1 MAEYNSTSN
10 HAEQI
15 ASGEIVPAYGAAR
28 LDPKDPHDAALI
40 EAGTFVA
47 QQAEQPARA
56 KKGDE

>member
-1 MAEYNSTSN
+1 MAEHISTSN

-15 ASGEIVPAYGAAR
+15 ASGELVPPYGATKA

-40 EAGTFVA
+40 EAGTF
-47 QQAEQPARA
+47 EEKPARA